1 MTISAAD
8 VKKLREATSAGMME
22 CKKALEESNGDF
34 DQAVEILRIS
44 GAAKAAKRGSERE
57 TSAGV
62 VAHESGAL
70 IELLCETDF
79 VAKNEDFL
87 SLALNI
93 ANVVK
98 SSGSSDREAVLN
110 LKLDDGASISEAIEK
125 MASVIGEK
133 IELGRTALHVGD
145 TAVYLHRRASD
156 LPPVI
161 GVLVEFEGSAD
172 AAKGIAQQIAAM
184 RPQYLTREE
193 VPADVVAT
201 EKHIAEETA
210 KEEGKPEAAL
220 PKIVEGRVN
229 SFFKDN
235 VLLEQTSVLDN
246 KKSVKQVLDEA
257 KTTVTS
263 FTRFE
268 IGAS

>member
-1 MTISAAD
+1 MSISAAD

-22 CKKALEESNGDF
+22 CKKALEESGGDF
-34 DQAVEILRIS
+34 DKAVEILRIT
-44 GAAKAAKRGSERE
+44 GAAKAAKRGAERE

-62 VAHESGAL
+62 VAHNKGVL
-70 IELLCETDF
+70 VELLCETDF

-87 SLALNI
+87 SLADNI
-93 ANVVK
+93 ATLVH
-98 SSGSSDREAVLN
+98 STGSADREAVLN
-110 LKLDDGASISEAIEK
+110 LKLSDGQSVGEAVEK

-133 IELGRTALHVGD
+133 IELGRTAMHVGD

-184 RPQYLTREE
+184 LPQFLNRDE
-193 VPADVVAT
+193 VPADIV
-201 EKHIAEETA
+201 EHERRIAAETA

-229 SFFKDN
+229 AYFKDN
-235 VLLEQTSVLDN
+235 VLLEQPSVVDP
-246 KKSVKQVLDEA
+246 KKSVQQVLTEA
-257 KTTVTS
+257 GTTVTA

-268 IGAS
+268 VGAV